1 MNQLPLE
8 LIGAA
13 LALAFLVLVGLRRWW
28 AWPAYIASSLVYL
41 PVFWESKLYY
51 DALLQLFFVGMGVY
65 GWRSWSLQG
74 EVIEPI
80 SWGAAKHGRV
90 LAMWLTASALMGLC
104 LMLTDAGAYAFLDA
118 FITVGSVLATVITV
132 QRVLENWWYWLAINI
147 VSAGTY
153 GLKGLWVT
161 TGLMAI
167 YAVMSLWGLWEW
179 RRAARVVE

>member
-74 EVIEPI
+74 EVIEPV

-90 LAMWLTASALMGLC
+90 LAMWLTASALMRGHTHSWMPLLRSEAFWRQVLLC
-104 LMLTDAGAYAFLDA
+104 SGCLRTGG
-118 FITVGSVLATVITV
+118 TGS
-132 QRVLENWWYWLAINI
+132 Q
-147 VSAGTY
+147 
-153 GLKGLWVT
+153 
-161 TGLMAI
+161 
-167 YAVMSLWGLWEW
+167 
-179 RRAARVVE
+179 

>member
-1 MNQLPLE
+1 MTPLLLE
-8 LIGAA
+8 IIGAT

-65 GWRSWSLQG
+65 GWRSWSAEG
-74 EVIEPI
+74 EVIEPV
-80 SWGAAKHGRV
+80 SWGVAKHARV
-90 LAMWLTASALMGLC
+90 IALWLTASALMGLC

-147 VSAGTY
+147 VAAGTY

-161 TGLMAI
+161 TGLMVI
-167 YAVMSLWGLWEW
+167 YAGMSLWGLGEW
-179 RRAARVVE
+179 RRAVQVAE